1 MHGAVPQRGVMLREC
16 KGLVQGLVAQDF
28 DGECPASAPPQ
39 CGSPSTPKSRKQRCV
54 ETGIRAGLRVLL
66 ALAIFLPGLPFIERG
81 RAFIAKAGAERGEG
95 IAHASSGAA
104 LHGFPWS
111 RHFRQSTM
119 LHFLPSLRH
128 SRTQPS
134 SGAAPPGFATD
145 VRADP
150 IELVRP
156 NAPRNCRPSNRASPR
171 ACLEFF
177 RTGAWAALEYTELRG
192 ARSPAVQNKPA
203 PGYRSAGLNGQ
214 RASRSKMVVFNV
226 STPTIHSRLRP
237 FICFSKPE

>member
-28 DGECPASAPPQ
+28 DGEVSGV
-39 CGSPSTPKSRKQRCV
+39 GSTTVR
-54 ETGIRAGLRVLL
+54 
-66 ALAIFLPGLPFIERG
+66 LAINAEIPQTALCRDWHPRGLARVACACDLARLATSNVAGPSSPKPEPS
-81 RAFIAKAGAERGEG
+81 AAKASPMLRPVRRFTG
-95 IAHASSGAA
+95 S
-104 LHGFPWS
+104 PWS

-119 LHFLPSLRH
+119 LHFLPSLRDP
-128 SRTQPS
+128 RTQPS
-134 SGAAPPGFATD
+134 SGAALPVLATG

-203 PGYRSAGLNGQ
+203 PGYRSAGLNGP
-214 RASRSKMVVFNV
+214 RATRSKMVVFNV
-226 STPTIHSRLRP
+226 STPRIHSRPAP
-237 FICFSKPE
+237 FILLFET